1 MTDETKPQS
10 EGCAEQ
16 PPSFYPPRE
25 ASGSEPD
32 SGPGSGWIKRAPKPP
47 VYVLLQPEEKEIEVP
62 KAKTARAVL
71 NALGLGECTAIIAR
85 DGQLLTPD
93 RAVAP
98 GDRLLVRK
106 VTSSG

>member
-1 MTDETKPQS
+1 M
-10 EGCAEQ
+10 
-16 PPSFYPPRE
+16 
-25 ASGSEPD
+25 
-32 SGPGSGWIKRAPKPP
+32 
-47 VYVLLQPEEKEIEVP
+47 VLLQPEEKEIELP

-71 NALGLGECTAIIAR
+71 IGLGLRECTALVIR

-98 GDRLLVRK
+98 GERLTVRK

>member
-1 MTDETKPQS
+1 MTDDRTSQTGAE
-10 EGCAEQ
+10 EQ
-16 PPSFYPPRE
+16 PPSFYPARE
-25 ASGSEPD
+25 A
-32 SGPGSGWIKRAPKPP
+32 PGSGWIKRPVRPP
-47 VYVLLQPEEKEIEVP
+47 VIVWLQPEEKEIELP
-62 KAKTARAVL
+62 KAKTVRAVL
-71 NALGLGECTAIIAR
+71 TALGLRECTAIVAR

>member
-1 MTDETKPQS
+1 MS
-10 EGCAEQ
+10 ESFNDNG
-16 PPSFYPPRE
+16 PPVYNDLSA
-25 ASGSEPD
+25 ASG
-32 SGPGSGWIKRAPKPP
+32 GSGWIKRPPRPP
-47 VYVLLQPEEKEIEVP
+47 VRVLLQPEEREIEIP

-71 NALGLGECTAIIAR
+71 TALGLRECTALVAR
-85 DGQLLTPD
+85 DGELLTPD

>member
-1 MTDETKPQS
+1 MTDETKQHAD
-10 EGCAEQ
+10 GCAEQ

-25 ASGSEPD
+25 A
-32 SGPGSGWIKRAPKPP
+32 PGSGWIKRAPKPP